1 MANYNH
7 EILVNY
13 LRDVYSMELL
23 VRKIEDD
30 IHSTREDIQ
39 CEQALV
45 EKVESTPIPAE
56 GNISP
61 KKDITPYMIAGFLIL
76 FISFGFFTL
85 PSIGAI
91 SGILG
96 IGVSIILFSCAGS
109 VSSDNTKMQE
119 EEKEKIKE
127 NFQRDVEEYE
137 HMLALAND
145 CRSVLP
151 SQIDDYNAA
160 VSHLQE
166 AKEKLQSVYSANI
179 IPNKYR
185 SVYVAYYLYDYI
197 SSSHETD
204 IDRVLQTMLLDQI
217 IAKLDKII
225 AQQEEIILNQRMQLA
240 KQDAFASSGRDYHF
254 YITDASGDG
263 RVLEYDCNDPARPLT
278 VTPSRSVTNFFVMYK
293 DNVLPNQRN
302 GVYGHG
308 RERYDAIEE
317 ILDANAGSI
326 DREIAW
332 QALQAASQAPNPKDV
347 TSNTQWSILYDN
359 TALTAEAV
367 IRRDWNT
374 KTSYDLVSN
383 VAVTDVG

>member
-7 EILVNY
+7 EVLVNY

-30 IHSTREDIQ
+30 VHSTREDIQ
-39 CEQALV
+39 YEQALV

-61 KKDITPYMIAGFLIL
+61 KKDITPYMIAGFITL

-96 IGVSIILFSCAGS
+96 IGVSIILFFCAGS

-166 AKEKLQSVYSANI
+166 AKENLQSVYSVNI

-204 IDRVLQTMLLDQI
+204 IDRVLQTMLLEQI

-240 KQDAFASSGRDYHF
+240 KQDALLAQSKKQHEEQMKAISNLEENQQMQNDYLAM
-254 YITDASGDG
+254 T
-263 RVLEYDCNDPARPLT
+263 E
-278 VTPSRSVTNFFVMYK
+278 
-293 DNVLPNQRN
+293 
-302 GVYGHG
+302 
-308 RERYDAIEE
+308 
-317 ILDANAGSI
+317 ANTRI
-326 DREIAW
+326 
-332 QALQAASQAPNPKDV
+332 
-347 TSNTQWSILYDN
+347 
-359 TALTAEAV
+359 
-367 IRRDWNT
+367 
-374 KTSYDLVSN
+374 TSYF
-383 VAVTDVG
+383 VTADYINKYI

>member
-1 MANYNH
+1 MIY
-7 EILVNY
+7 ILHG
-13 LRDVYSMELL
+13 
-23 VRKIEDD
+23 KIFN
-30 IHSTREDIQ
+30 IK
-39 CEQALV
+39 ALV
-45 EKVESTPIPAE
+45 EKVESIPIPAE

-76 FISFGFFTL
+76 FISFGFFTT
-85 PSIGAI
+85 PSIGVI

-240 KQDAFASSGRDYHF
+240 KQDALLAQSKKQHEEQMKAISNLEENQQMQNDYLAMTEANTRITNYF
-254 YITDASGDG
+254 VTADYINK
-263 RVLEYDCNDPARPLT
+263 Y
-278 VTPSRSVTNFFVMYK
+278 
-293 DNVLPNQRN
+293 
-302 GVYGHG
+302 
-308 RERYDAIEE
+308 I
-317 ILDANAGSI
+317 
-326 DREIAW
+326 
-332 QALQAASQAPNPKDV
+332 
-347 TSNTQWSILYDN
+347 
-359 TALTAEAV
+359 
-367 IRRDWNT
+367 
-374 KTSYDLVSN
+374 
-383 VAVTDVG
+383 

>member
-137 HMLALAND
+137 HIAVLTLDSDPTYQQTGKPMIATTLAIRL
-145 CRSVLP
+145 VL
-151 SQIDDYNAA
+151 DRAA
-160 VSHLQE
+160 TTAE
-166 AKEKLQSVYSANI
+166 AVELLS
-179 IPNKYR
+179 KY
-185 SVYVAYYLYDYI
+185 D
-197 SSSHETD
+197 
-204 IDRVLQTMLLDQI
+204 M
-217 IAKLDKII
+217 
-225 AQQEEIILNQRMQLA
+225 
-240 KQDAFASSGRDYHF
+240 FASSGRDYHF

-332 QALQAASQAPNPKDV
+332 QALQAASQAPNPQDV